1 MSAIIREATEADV
14 FDLLVLGREFSRE
27 AGEAFQWDKIKTEGI
42 LMQAVKS
49 DEVLIL
55 VIEDEGVVVGSLIGA
70 VTTMPFSSH
79 MIATELA
86 WFVDPR
92 YRGNK
97 QSIKLIKEYEAWAK
111 KKGAKY
117 VVMAHI
123 HRVADISNVYE
134 RLGYEISESSY
145 MKKVS

>member
-55 VIEDEGVVVGSLIGA
+55 VIEDEGVVVGGLIGA

-79 MIATELA
+79 MIALSCRLPTMEQFVSGIWRAA
-86 WFVDPR
+86 WQRFC
-92 YRGNK
+92 
-97 QSIKLIKEYEAWAK
+97 
-111 KKGAKY
+111 
-117 VVMAHI
+117 
-123 HRVADISNVYE
+123 
-134 RLGYEISESSY
+134 
-145 MKKVS
+145 